1 MNNEMDDFSKDPT
14 SVNAPEPGKIPLSS
28 MSPTIIEK
36 DGKPFMILGTPGGTR
51 IFTAMVQIISNI
63 VDFGM
68 SMDEAIEAPRMHCYT
83 SAGKAKSIRVESRIP
98 AITVKTLRVLGNE
111 VDVKGDYDLYF
122 GGVQGIMVIDGV
134 MYGGGDSRRD
144 GVAVG
149 Y

>member
-1 MNNEMDDFSKDPT
+1 M
-14 SVNAPEPGKIPLSS
+14 
-28 MSPTIIEK
+28 
-36 DGKPFMILGTPGGTR
+36 
-51 IFTAMVQIISNI
+51 
-63 VDFGM
+63 
-68 SMDEAIEAPRMHCYT
+68 
-83 SAGKAKSIRVESRIP
+83 ESRIP

-122 GGVQGIMVIDGV
+122 GGAQSIMVIDGV